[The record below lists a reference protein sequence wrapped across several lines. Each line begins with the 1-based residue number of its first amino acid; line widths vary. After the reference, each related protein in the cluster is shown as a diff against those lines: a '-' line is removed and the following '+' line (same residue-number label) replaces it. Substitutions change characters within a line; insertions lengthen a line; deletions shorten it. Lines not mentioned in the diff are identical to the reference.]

1 MDGIETRDLY
11 NNDTILVSRNALL
24 YKGKSYSIND
34 IAFRWKKDCRM
45 WLWKNALEMKKNKSV
60 GDHIKEQ
67 LIKG

>member
-45 WLWKNALEMKKNKSV
+45 WLWKNALEVKKNKSV